1 MHMFQLDLI
10 EHNSRIMQCNRD
22 GNMISM
28 NHSISSSSPIAKPCF
43 QCSCICNI
51 SYNVSLTCLSRLS
64 TFMNCIYQAF
74 SLRNLRYNNK
84 TTTTQQTGTEQKQA
98 AYFHNH
104 VPLNVPKLSIIFLSF
119 VDWLLLAILAASST
133 AVLVELTPLLGALL
147 GVVVTLVLVA
157 VCIVIFVKVRGK
169 VSVNSKFSDR

>member
-1 MHMFQLDLI
+1 M
-10 EHNSRIMQCNRD
+10 
-22 GNMISM
+22 
-28 NHSISSSSPIAKPCF
+28 
-43 QCSCICNI
+43 
-51 SYNVSLTCLSRLS
+51 
-64 TFMNCIYQAF
+64 
-74 SLRNLRYNNK
+74 
-84 TTTTQQTGTEQKQA
+84 
-98 AYFHNH
+98 
-104 VPLNVPKLSIIFLSF
+104 PKLSIIFLSF